1 MDEFLRLF
9 GRHGYSLLALLV
21 FAEAIGLPVPAALA
35 LLAAGTACAWH
46 VMNPLAAVAVAIG
59 AMLWGDWLMY
69 LVGRHSGWA
78 LLGFLCRVSMNPETC
93 ILRSAESFYRRG
105 KKTLVFAK
113 FVPGIN
119 TMAPPLAGSMRMKSR
134 TFLWFDFLGTSLY
147 VLSYGLAGFLF
158 SDFVRS
164 ITRGLVAASRAVEI
178 MLALAVLA
186 YLAYRVWDYRK
197 HRAARDVP
205 RVTVEELARHLESE
219 GKDEILV
226 VDVRSHGYY
235 DEETQRIKG
244 SIRIE
249 PNHLDE
255 EVKLLPSDKL
265 IFLYCT

>member
-1 MDEFLRLF
+1 MDDFLRLF
-9 GRHGYSLLALLV
+9 SRHGYSLLALLV

-46 VMNPLAAVAVAIG
+46 VMSPLAAVVVAIG

-93 ILRSAESFYRRG
+93 ILRSAESFYKRG
-105 KKTLVFAK
+105 KKTLMFAK
-113 FVPGIN
+113 FLPGIN

-134 TFLWFDFLGTSLY
+134 TFLWFDFLGTSFY
-147 VLSYGLAGFLF
+147 VLAYGLAGYLF
-158 SDFVRS
+158 SDFLRG
-164 ITRGLVAASRAVEI
+164 ITRGLAAASQAVEI
-178 MLALAVLA
+178 MLALAVLT
-186 YLAYRVWDYRK
+186 YVGYRVWDYRK
-197 HRAARDVP
+197 HRGARDVP
-205 RVTVEELARHLESE
+205 RVTVEELAQHLGAE
-219 GKDEILV
+219 GKDEVLV

-235 DEETQRIKG
+235 DEEALRIKG

-255 EVKLLPSDKL
+255 EARQLPSDKL